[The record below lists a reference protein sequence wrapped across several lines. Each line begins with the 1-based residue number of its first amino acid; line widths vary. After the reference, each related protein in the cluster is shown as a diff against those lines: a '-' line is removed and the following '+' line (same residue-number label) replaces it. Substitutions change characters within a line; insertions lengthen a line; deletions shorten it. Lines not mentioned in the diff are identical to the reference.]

1 MAVKTSSKAA
11 SKASSAVQAVLGS
24 DDAEVK
30 RVARELA
37 GRMTPADGGD
47 FACDVIE
54 GQVSNAAEA
63 ALRVHQTM
71 EALQTFPF
79 FGGEKLVWLKNANFL
94 GDTVTSKAA
103 DTLEA
108 LAGLQQLLEKGLPAG
123 IRFLLSATEFD
134 KRRAF
139 SKALPNLANVQT
151 FDQMDTSRPGW
162 EEKAMVLVREQAE
175 LAGLRLDGP
184 ALESLAVRTGGE
196 RRIIMSE
203 LEKIA
208 LYLGETDRLVT
219 AADVQLL
226 VPMSGTAAVFEL
238 GNALAARDTAG
249 ALALLEL
256 LERQKDDSP
265 IRSMLVAIIPTFRN
279 LLAVKELME
288 AHRLSPP
295 REAFFFGKTLEKLP
309 PQATEHL
316 PRKKDGT
323 INAYSLG
330 IAAQHAHRFTLRELR
345 AAQKSV
351 LEANIALVSGEDPHG
366 VLQQLVIRLGRA

>member
-1 MAVKTSSKAA
+1 MAAKAS
-11 SKASSAVQAVLGS
+11 SKASSPIQAVLGS

-37 GRMTPADGGD
+37 QRMTPASGGD

-54 GQVSNAAEA
+54 GQAANASEA
-63 ALRVHQTM
+63 ALRVHQTV

-94 GDTVTSKAA
+94 GDTVTSKASE
-103 DTLEA
+103 TLEA
-108 LAGLQQLLEKGLPAG
+108 LAGLQQLLEKGLPEG

-139 SKALPNLANVQT
+139 SKALVSVASVQT
-151 FDQMDTSRPGW
+151 FDHMDTSRPGW

-175 LAGLRLDGP
+175 LLGLRLEGS
-184 ALESLAVRTGGE
+184 ALELLAVRTGGE
-196 RRIIMSE
+196 RRTILSE
-203 LEKIA
+203 LEKIS
-208 LYLGETDRLVT
+208 LYLGESARVVT
-219 AADVQLL
+219 AADVHLL

-265 IRSMLVAIIPTFRN
+265 IKSMLVAIIPTFRN

-288 AHRLSPP
+288 AHRLQPP

-316 PRKKDGT
+316 PRKKDGG

-366 VLQQLVIRLGRA
+366 VLQQLVIRLGAA

>member
-1 MAVKTSSKAA
+1 MYKRAVKASSKAA
-11 SKASSAVQAVLGS
+11 SPIQAVLGS

-37 GRMTPADGGD
+37 NRMTPASGGD
-47 FACDVIE
+47 FACDTIE
-54 GQVSNAAEA
+54 GQVSSASEA
-63 ALRVHQTM
+63 ATRVHQTV

-94 GDTVTSKAA
+94 GDTVTSKASE
-103 DTLEA
+103 TLEA
-108 LAGLQQLLEKGLPAG
+108 LVGLQQLLEKGLPEG

-139 SKALPNLANVQT
+139 SKALVGFATVQT
-151 FDQMDTSRPGW
+151 FDHMDTSRAGW

-175 LAGLRLDGP
+175 LVGLRLDGA
-184 ALESLAVRTGGE
+184 ALELLAVRTGGE
-196 RRIIMSE
+196 RRTILSE
-203 LEKIA
+203 LEKIS
-208 LYLGETDRLVT
+208 LYLGDSARTVT
-219 AADVQLL
+219 AADVHLL

-238 GNALAARDTAG
+238 GNALAARNTAG

-265 IRSMLVAIIPTFRN
+265 IKSMLVAIIPTFRN

-316 PRKKDGT
+316 PRKKDGG

-366 VLQQLVIRLGRA
+366 VLQQLVIRLGPA

>member
-1 MAVKTSSKAA
+1 MAVKKALT
-11 SKASSAVQAVLGS
+11 KASASIQAVLGS
-24 DDAEVK
+24 DDSEVK

-37 GRMTPADGGD
+37 NRMMPVGGGD

-54 GQVSNAAEA
+54 GQVSSASEA
-63 ALRVHQTM
+63 ALRVHQTI

-94 GDTVTSKAA
+94 GDTVTSKASE
-103 DTLEA
+103 TLEA
-108 LAGLQQLLEKGLPAG
+108 LAGLQELLEKGLPEG
-123 IRFLLSATEFD
+123 IRFLLSASEFD

-139 SKALPNLANVQT
+139 SKALASIATLQT
-151 FDQMDTSRPGW
+151 FDHMDTSRPGW

-175 LAGLRLDGP
+175 LFGLRLEGA
-184 ALESLAVRTGGE
+184 ALELFAVRTGGE
-196 RRIIMSE
+196 RRVILSE
-203 LEKIA
+203 LEKMS
-208 LYLGETDRLVT
+208 LYKGESARLVT

-226 VPMSGTAAVFEL
+226 VPMSGTAVVFEL
-238 GNALAARDTAG
+238 GNALAARDTAA

-256 LERQKDDSP
+256 LQRQKDDSP
-265 IRSMLVAIIPTFRN
+265 IKSMLVAIIPTFRN

-288 AHRLSPP
+288 AHRLPPP

-316 PRKKDGT
+316 PRKKDGG

-330 IAAQHAHRFTLRELR
+330 IAAQHAHRFTLKELR
-345 AAQKSV
+345 AAQKNI

-366 VLQQLVIRLGRA
+366 VLQQLVIRLGPA

>member
-1 MAVKTSSKAA
+1 MAVK
-11 SKASSAVQAVLGS
+11 KASSKVLAAIQAVLGS

-37 GRMTPADGGD
+37 DRMMPASGGD

-54 GQVSNAAEA
+54 GQVSNASEA
-63 ALRVHQTM
+63 AQRVHQTI

-94 GDTVTSKAA
+94 GDGVTSKAA
-103 DTLEA
+103 ETLEA
-108 LAGLQQLLEKGLPAG
+108 LEGLQQVLEKGLPEG
-123 IRFLLSATEFD
+123 VRFLLSATEFD

-139 SKALPNLANVQT
+139 SKALGSVATVQT
-151 FDQMDTSRPGW
+151 FDHMDTSRPGW

-175 LAGLRLDGP
+175 VFGLRFEGA
-184 ALESLAVRTGGE
+184 ALELFAVRTGGE
-196 RRIIMSE
+196 RRVILSE
-203 LEKIA
+203 LEKIS
-208 LYLGETDRLVT
+208 LYKGESARLVT
-219 AADVQLL
+219 ASDVQLL
-226 VPMSGTAAVFEL
+226 VPMSGTAVVFEL
-238 GNALAARDTAG
+238 GNALAARDTAA

-256 LERQKDDSP
+256 LKRQKDDSP
-265 IRSMLVAIIPTFRN
+265 IKSMLVAIIPTFRN

-309 PQATEHL
+309 PHATEHL
-316 PRKKDGT
+316 PRKKDGG

-330 IAAQHAHRFTLRELR
+330 IAAQHAHRFTLKELR
-345 AAQKSV
+345 AAQKSI
-351 LEANIALVSGEDPHG
+351 LEANIGLVSGEDPHG
-366 VLQQLVIRLGRA
+366 VLQQLVIRLGAS

>member
-1 MAVKTSSKAA
+1 MAVK
-11 SKASSAVQAVLGS
+11 KASTKALFPIQAVLGT

-37 GRMTPADGGD
+37 GRMMPPSGGD
-47 FACDVIE
+47 FACDTIE
-54 GQVSNAAEA
+54 GQVSSASEA
-63 ALRVHQTM
+63 AQRVHQTV

-103 DTLEA
+103 ETVEA
-108 LAGLQQLLEKGLPAG
+108 LEGLQRLLEKGLPEG
-123 IRFLLSATEFD
+123 IRFLLSAGDFD

-139 SKALPNLANVQT
+139 NKRFASIATVQT
-151 FDQMDTSRPGW
+151 FDHMDTSRAGW

-175 LAGLRLDGP
+175 SFGLRLEGA
-184 ALESLAVRTGGE
+184 ALELLAVRTGGE
-196 RRIIMSE
+196 RRVILSE
-203 LEKIA
+203 LEKIS
-208 LYLGETDRLVT
+208 LYKGESARLVT
-219 AADVQLL
+219 EADVRLL
-226 VPMSGTAAVFEL
+226 VPMSGTAVVFEL
-238 GNALAARDTAG
+238 GNALAARNTGA

-256 LERQKDDSP
+256 LKRQKDDSP
-265 IRSMLVAIIPTFRN
+265 IKSMLVAIIPTFRN
-279 LLAVKELME
+279 LLAIKEVMQK
-288 AHRLSPP
+288 HRLQPP

-309 PQATEHL
+309 PEATEHL
-316 PRKKDGT
+316 PRKKDGG

-345 AAQKSV
+345 AAQKSI

-366 VLQQLVIRLGRA
+366 VLQQLVIRLGPS

>member
-1 MAVKTSSKAA
+1 MAVKKALT
-11 SKASSAVQAVLGS
+11 KASASIQAVLGS
-24 DDAEVK
+24 DDSEVK

-37 GRMTPADGGD
+37 NRMMPAGGGD
-47 FACDVIE
+47 FACDFIE
-54 GQVSNAAEA
+54 GQVSSASEA
-63 ALRVHQTM
+63 ALRVHQTI

-103 DTLEA
+103 ETLEA
-108 LAGLQQLLEKGLPAG
+108 LAGLQELLEKGLPEG
-123 IRFLLSATEFD
+123 IRFLLSASEFD

-139 SKALPNLANVQT
+139 SKALVGLATVQT
-151 FDQMDTSRPGW
+151 FDHMDTSRPGW

-175 LAGLRLDGP
+175 LFGLRLEGA
-184 ALESLAVRTGGE
+184 ALELFAVRTGGE
-196 RRIIMSE
+196 RRVILSE
-203 LEKIA
+203 LEKMS
-208 LYLGETDRLVT
+208 LYKGESARLVT

-226 VPMSGTAAVFEL
+226 VPMSGTAVVFEL
-238 GNALAARDTAG
+238 GNALAARDTAA

-256 LERQKDDSP
+256 LQRQKDDSP
-265 IRSMLVAIIPTFRN
+265 IKSMLVAIIPTFRN

-288 AHRLSPP
+288 AHRLPPP

-316 PRKKDGT
+316 PRKKDGG

-330 IAAQHAHRFTLRELR
+330 IAAQHAHRFTLKELR
-345 AAQKSV
+345 AAQKNI

-366 VLQQLVIRLGRA
+366 VLQQLVIRLGPSQ

>member
-1 MAVKTSSKAA
+1 MAVK
-11 SKASSAVQAVLGS
+11 KASTKALFPIQAVLGT

-37 GRMTPADGGD
+37 GRMMPPSGGD
-47 FACDVIE
+47 FACDTIE
-54 GQVSNAAEA
+54 GQVSSASEA
-63 ALRVHQTM
+63 AQRVHQTV

-103 DTLEA
+103 ETVEA
-108 LAGLQQLLEKGLPAG
+108 LEGLQRLLEKGLPEG
-123 IRFLLSATEFD
+123 IRFLLSAGDFD

-139 SKALPNLANVQT
+139 NKRFASLATVQT
-151 FDQMDTSRPGW
+151 FDHMDTSRAGW

-175 LAGLRLDGP
+175 SFGLRLEGA
-184 ALESLAVRTGGE
+184 ALELLAVRTGGE
-196 RRIIMSE
+196 RRVILSE
-203 LEKIA
+203 LEKIS
-208 LYLGETDRLVT
+208 LYKGESARLVT
-219 AADVQLL
+219 EADVRLL
-226 VPMSGTAAVFEL
+226 VPMSGTAVVFEL
-238 GNALAARDTAG
+238 GNALAARNTGA

-256 LERQKDDSP
+256 LKRQKDDSP
-265 IRSMLVAIIPTFRN
+265 IKSMLVAIIPTFRN
-279 LLAVKELME
+279 LLAIKEVMQK
-288 AHRLSPP
+288 HRLQPP

-309 PQATEHL
+309 PEATEHL
-316 PRKKDGT
+316 PRKKDGG

-345 AAQKSV
+345 AAQKSI

-366 VLQQLVIRLGRA
+366 VLQQLVIRLGPA

>member
-1 MAVKTSSKAA
+1 MAVK
-11 SKASSAVQAVLGS
+11 KASTKALFPIQAVLGT

-37 GRMTPADGGD
+37 GRMMPPSGGD
-47 FACDVIE
+47 FACDTIE
-54 GQVSNAAEA
+54 GQVSSASEA
-63 ALRVHQTM
+63 AQRVHQTV

-103 DTLEA
+103 ETVEA
-108 LAGLQQLLEKGLPAG
+108 LEGLQRLLEKGLPEG
-123 IRFLLSATEFD
+123 IRFLLSAGDFD

-139 SKALPNLANVQT
+139 NKRFASIATVQT
-151 FDQMDTSRPGW
+151 FDHMDTSRAGW

-175 LAGLRLDGP
+175 SFGLRLEGA
-184 ALESLAVRTGGE
+184 ALELLAVRTGGE
-196 RRIIMSE
+196 RRVILSE
-203 LEKIA
+203 LEKIS
-208 LYLGETDRLVT
+208 LYKGESARLVT
-219 AADVQLL
+219 EADVRLL
-226 VPMSGTAAVFEL
+226 VPMSGTAVVFEL
-238 GNALAARDTAG
+238 GNALAARNTGA

-256 LERQKDDSP
+256 LKRQKDDSP
-265 IRSMLVAIIPTFRN
+265 IKSMLVAIIPTFRN
-279 LLAVKELME
+279 LLAIKEVMQK
-288 AHRLSPP
+288 HRLQPP

-309 PQATEHL
+309 PEATEHL
-316 PRKKDGT
+316 PRKKDGG

-345 AAQKSV
+345 AAQKSI

-366 VLQQLVIRLGRA
+366 VLQQLVIRLGPA